1 MTCWAGTGHCFL
13 REECCVFK
21 PVLYHTRFALNCTP
35 FFGHRLLTLLAG
47 SCGEY
52 TQHGKASGFMRL
64 CNITETASGWSRKV
78 ESLRPCVIATVLIL
92 HL

>member
-35 FFGHRLLTLLAG
+35 FFGRWG
-47 SCGEY
+47 SCAVST